1 MKRFLSA
8 LLVLLLVCSVSFAED
23 AVSSATLADEKL
35 PQVEPG
41 NNGILVA
48 YFSPGGD
55 TVKASAYSIASAL
68 SADLFE
74 IVPEEPY
81 TADDL
86 NYMDRKA
93 RSMLE
98 MGDSASRPAVAG
110 FPEDMSKYE
119 TVFLCYPIW
128 GGQAPKI
135 ISSFIEGIDLGGK
148 TVIPFATSNSSGFG
162 SSDQALQ
169 ALTDDTVVWKEGKGI
184 RKGAT
189 VEEITDWVKELVL
202 Q

>member
-1 MKRFLSA
+1 MKKFLIA
-8 LLVLLLVCSVSFAED
+8 LLALMLLCSVSFAED
-23 AVSSATLADEKL
+23 AVSSATLSVEKL
-35 PQVEPG
+35 PQVTPG

-55 TVKASAYSIASAL
+55 TVKASAYTIASTL

-74 IVPEEPY
+74 IAPEEPY

-93 RSMLE
+93 RSMVE
-98 MGDSASRPAVAG
+98 MGDSASRPAVTG
-110 FPEDMSKYE
+110 FPEDMSKYD

-135 ISSFIEGIDLGGK
+135 ISTFIEGIDLGGK

-169 ALTDDTVVWKEGKGI
+169 ALTDSTVSWKEGMGI

-189 VEEITDWVKELVL
+189 AEEITDWVKKLDL
-202 Q
+202 R

>member
-1 MKRFLSA
+1 MKKFLIVLLA
-8 LLVLLLVCSVSFAED
+8 LLLICSVSFAED
-23 AVSSATLADEKL
+23 AVSSATLAVEKL
-35 PQVEPG
+35 PLVEQVD
-41 NNGILVA
+41 NGILVA
-48 YFSPGGD
+48 YFSPGED
-55 TVKASAYSIASAL
+55 TVKASAYTIASAL

-93 RSMLE
+93 RSMVE

-110 FPEDMSKYE
+110 FPEDMSKYD

-128 GGQAPKI
+128 GGQTPKI
-135 ISSFIEGIDLGGK
+135 LCTFIEGVDLGGK

-162 SSDQALQ
+162 SSDKTLK
-169 ALTDDTVVWKEGKGI
+169 ALTDDTVVWEEGMGI

-189 VEEITDWVKELVL
+189 AKEITDWVKGLAL